1 LTRCRRVG
9 FLTFVVL
16 ETSSRP
22 AQFTPGTNLKAWL
35 FRILRNA
42 FISHYRRDRHNRA
55 LAPLLGNG
63 LVQRALKAGVQAGL
77 AGPSDE
83 VRARGAS
90 HLWGEVVDPA
100 GRRAVSRLR
109 TPEGY
114 TLTALAALEITAR
127 VLAGAAP
134 VGYRTPAS
142 AYGPN
147 LILAIPGCER
157 RDDPMA

>member
-1 LTRCRRVG
+1 
-9 FLTFVVL
+9 
-16 ETSSRP
+16 
-22 AQFTPGTNLKAWL
+22 
-35 FRILRNA
+35 
-42 FISHYRRDRHNRA
+42 
-55 LAPLLGNG
+55 
-63 LVQRALKAGVQAGL
+63 VQRMLKAGAQAGPD
-77 AGPSDE
+77 GPSDE
-83 VRARGAS
+83 ERARGAS

-114 TLTALAALEITAR
+114 TVTALAALEITSR

-142 AYGPN
+142 AYGPD

-157 RDDPMA
+157 RNDPMV